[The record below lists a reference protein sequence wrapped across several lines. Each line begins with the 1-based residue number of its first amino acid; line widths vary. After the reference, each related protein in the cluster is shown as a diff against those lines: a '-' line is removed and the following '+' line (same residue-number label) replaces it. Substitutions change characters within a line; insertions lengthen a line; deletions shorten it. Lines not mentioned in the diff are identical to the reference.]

1 MNDREHELQLI
12 NSELKQKKEETIR
25 NMEYQAMAE
34 MQQLEQERKSEQ
46 EDELHEDLMELRL
59 AKDTNLRYLKEQMY

>member
-1 MNDREHELQLI
+1 MNDREQELQLI

-46 EDELHEDLMELRL
+46 EDELHEVLMELRL